1 MSTATR
7 TAPESPALQAA
18 DSHDLIRVHGARVN
32 NLKDVS
38 VEIPKRRLTVFT
50 GVSGSGK
57 SSLVFDT
64 IAAGATAKKPSHDV
78 DDGRLVATVTDPDGN
93 VLGLLQDR

>member
-1 MSTATR
+1 MRAVSKRVPCRLLNPRRRPSVGSKHADD
-7 TAPESPALQAA
+7 ANHAA
-18 DSHDLIRVHGARVN
+18 DSHDLIRVQGAREN

-57 SSLVFDT
+57 SSSSCS
-64 IAAGATAKKPSHDV
+64 APSPPN
-78 DDGRLVATVTDPDGN
+78 RSA
-93 VLGLLQDR
+93 

>member
-1 MSTATR
+1 MSMAAR
-7 TAPESPALQAA
+7 VDAQSPAVHLG
-18 DSHDLIRVHGARVN
+18 DRHDLIRGHGARVN

-57 SSLVFDT
+57 SSSPADP
-64 IAAGATAKKPSHDV
+64 PSPASTS
-78 DDGRLVATVTDPDGN
+78 RPTSAPDEAW
-93 VLGLLQDR
+93 RTP